1 MLRRILSPDLN
12 SKNRIYK
19 RHLNWT
25 KKFVRD
31 NIDLIEK
38 NYSSC
43 PHKNNWNCNVHS
55 MSDNEFDNVPFPG
68 NRIDYEFLRKEYEK
82 LAADVTKKYGIEKYS
97 LSDIWYNYY
106 KEGQYQEAHDH
117 EGNGG
122 LTAVHYLIFDSKYHS
137 PTLFDDP
144 TIKSPK
150 VKRGDIIFFPDSWMH
165 YVPRNE
171 TNKPRLT
178 VAFTITSGE

>member
-1 MLRRILSPDLN
+1 MKLFGRSN
-12 SKNRIYK
+12 KKIYK
-19 RHLNWT
+19 RHLRWT
-25 KKFVRD
+25 DDFVKN
-31 NIDLIEK
+31 NIYNIEK
-38 NYSSC
+38 NYSLY
-43 PHKNNWNCNVHS
+43 PTRNRWNCNCHVIH
-55 MSDNEFDNVPFPG
+55 DNDIDVNP
-68 NRIDYEFLRKEYEK
+68 IDYNFLRKEYER
-82 LAADVTKKYGIEKYS
+82 LTMDVSRKYGMKKYS

-106 KEGQYQEAHDH
+106 KEGQYQDAHDH